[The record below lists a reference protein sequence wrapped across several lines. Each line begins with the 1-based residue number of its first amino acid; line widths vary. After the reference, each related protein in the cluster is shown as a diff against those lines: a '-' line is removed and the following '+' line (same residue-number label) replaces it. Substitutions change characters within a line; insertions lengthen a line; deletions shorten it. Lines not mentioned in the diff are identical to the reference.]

1 MTDLDP
7 IFVNI
12 PCPTKEEAI
21 KLCGEMLTQDLCG
34 TAKIQENVYLMWMEN
49 GLQGSDIV
57 LMSLKTTKQ
66 KLPQINE
73 YILKNHSW
81 VTPCI
86 EVIAIHSDMCW

>member
-1 MTDLDP
+1 MSDLDP

-12 PCPTKEEAI
+12 PCPTKEEGI
-21 KLCGEMLTQDLCG
+21 KLCGEMLKLDLCG
-34 TAKIQENVYLMWMEN
+34 TAKVQENVHLMWMEN
-49 GLQGSDIV
+49 GLEEADIV

-86 EVIAIHSDMCW
+86 EVIAIHSDMC